1 MGDAMMIVHVQDLD
15 ITHSAESLARQE
27 HDANFLDTSAGK
39 GQEVL
44 CSVYFAKPEVL
55 IPKNSIPQD
64 YSGPALTGL

>member
-1 MGDAMMIVHVQDLD
+1 MMQI
-15 ITHSAESLARQE
+15 
-27 HDANFLDTSAGK
+27 FLNTSAGK

-55 IPKNSIPQD
+55 IPQSSIPQD